1 MSTKH
6 IDKGR
11 ALEQA
16 VKFIQEAIL
25 ESSPEV
31 AGKNFTI
38 ETNVREKFSGVTHEI
53 DVLVR
58 TNLKSDYE
66 ATWLFE
72 CKNWAVAVDKDVVT
86 VLADKVET
94 WNASKGFLVAKNIT
108 SGAEAQLRKHPRLGF
123 IRCSEDFSGPLIS
136 VELTHIVTDPLPF
149 TIKIHFRD
157 RLSTS
162 ELPPLDYSKMP
173 CRRFGQP
180 ADFLQLI
187 QDEVDK
193 VTRKDLAD
201 RNNQYKHIGTHWGH
215 PHALLD
221 FQDRELELNGFTV
234 DSIELPLVYFVIHA
248 RAKIC
253 SKFELEGKG
262 RFISFEFPEPGPDGK
277 KLEFQFIQKIRS

>member
-1 MSTKH
+1 MSTKY

-11 ALEQA
+11 ELEQA

-31 AGKNFTI
+31 VGKNFTI

-58 TNLKSDYE
+58 TNLKSDNE
-66 ATWLFE
+66 AIWIFE
-72 CKNWAVAVDKDVVT
+72 CKNWSEPVDKDVVT
-86 VLADKVET
+86 VLADKVEA
-94 WNASKGFLVAKNIT
+94 WNANKGFLVAKRIT
-108 SGAEAQLRKHPRLGF
+108 SGAEAQLKKYPRLGF
-123 IRCSEDFSGPLIS
+123 IRCSESFSGPLID
-136 VELTHIVTDPLPF
+136 VQMTHIFTDSLPT

-157 RLSTS
+157 RLSMS
-162 ELPPLDYSKMP
+162 ELPPLDYSKIP

-180 ADFLQLI
+180 VDFLQFI
-187 QDEVDK
+187 QSEVEK
-193 VTRKDLAD
+193 VTRKDLSE

-215 PHALLD
+215 PHVLLD
-221 FQDRELELNGFTV
+221 FQDRELELNGFAV
-234 DSIELPLVYFVIHA
+234 DGIELPLFYFVINA

-262 RFISFEFPEPGPDGK
+262 RFISFESPASDLDGK
-277 KLEFQFIQKIRS
+277 KIEFQFIQKL